1 MKAIYSLFIAACL
14 LSPLTVWGQEP
25 TPAQAPTPIKVASGV
40 MAGLAVYHPIPSD
53 AKLGTT
59 VLSARIDKTGRVQD
73 IKVLAP
79 KSQVTSDAVVATV
92 KRWRY
97 RPYLLNG
104 EPVDV
109 QTTITIDAH
118 SGGSASGY

>member
-1 MKAIYSLFIAACL
+1 MKAIYSLCIAACL
-14 LSPLTVWGQEP
+14 LSPLTVFAQQ
-25 TPAQAPTPIKVASGV
+25 PAPAPIKVASGV
-40 MAGLAVYHPIPSD
+40 MAGLAVFHPIPLTSSD
-53 AKLGTT
+53 AKPETT

-79 KSQVTSDAVVATV
+79 KSQATTDAVVAAV

-109 QTTITIDAH
+109 QTTITIEAH
-118 SGGSASGY
+118 SGGSTSGS